1 MNNSNYNDY
10 YFNIL
15 AHTNKPAAVSEAASA
30 TSDILESADG
40 DSILSATSSGMI
52 GAIGEVNSDI
62 YQELLS
68 KSKGK
73 YIICELLIG
82 VNNMVLRE
90 GILTEVGPSYFVLYD
105 TDRKAFT
112 VCDLYS
118 LKFITFFPPDRRPT
132 TAEFNKWLDEV
143 RKAQAQMYLRGSNN
157 A

>member
-1 MNNSNYNDY
+1 MNNQNYNDHH
-10 YFNIL
+10 FNML
-15 AHTNKPAAVSEAASA
+15 ANNSKPGTDADTARALDSIEN
-30 TSDILESADG
+30 TDG
-40 DSILSATSSGMI
+40 DAMLSAASSGMI
-52 GAIGEVNSDI
+52 GTVGEVNSDT

-82 VNNMVLRE
+82 VNTMVLRE

-132 TAEFNKWLDEV
+132 SGEFLTWLENV
-143 RKAQAQMYLRGSNN
+143 RKAQAQMYLQGAGNK
-157 A
+157 

>member
-1 MNNSNYNDY
+1 MNNSRYNDY
-10 YFNIL
+10 YMNIL
-15 AHTNKPAAVSEAASA
+15 AHGNKPAAMPEMSSTPQSVLAD
-30 TSDILESADG
+30 SDE
-40 DSILSATSSGMI
+40 DSVLSAASSGMI
-52 GAIGEVNSDI
+52 GAVGEVNNDT

-132 TAEFNKWLDEV
+132 SAEFNKWLEEV
-143 RKAQAQMYLRGSNN
+143 RNAQAQMYLRGGT
-157 A
+157 